1 MLKQEMIYN
10 GVSYYWSA
18 LQDSEHPD
26 MIIDMPDHE
35 IYVQIVLNKQDK
47 AHNERFFKGKE
58 KCPISQSTAYEVIKA
73 VVEQN
78 YIETYKDSAVGLI
91 FDAQFNLIEN

>member
-1 MLKQEMIYN
+1 MLKQEIIYN

-35 IYVQIVLNKQDK
+35 IYVQIVVNKQDK
-47 AHNERFFKGKE
+47 AHNERFAKGNE

-78 YIETYKDSAVGLI
+78 YIETYKDSDVGLI